1 MGSLHPKL
9 LQKMPTIILHWK
21 HPNGMCSNTQC
32 ILKFFWKIGEFSWY
46 QRLEAIS
53 VELLDEAIAV

>member
-21 HPNGMCSNTQC
+21 HPN
-32 ILKFFWKIGEFSWY
+32 FFGKIGEVSWY

-53 VELLDEAIAV
+53 VELLDETIAV